1 MRIGILGGTFDPP
14 HVGHW
19 LAAVDAVESLRL
31 DRLLFIPAAT
41 QPLKAGASVAAAA
54 DRLAMVQLLVAG
66 DERFTMDTIEIER
79 GGLSFTVD
87 TLRSLHA
94 RDPRAEW
101 FLCIGSDAFAQL
113 ARWREPDEV
122 RRLATIAVLPR
133 EGTVPD
139 AATLAANPGTVV
151 VPMRRVDVS
160 STEVRARVRAGRSVR
175 GFVTEPVA
183 AYIAAHGLY
192 RQGN

>member
-1 MRIGILGGTFDPP
+1 MRIGIFGGTFDPP

-41 QPLKAGASVAAAA
+41 QPLKADASGAAAS
-54 DRLAMVQLLVAG
+54 DRLAMVRLLVVG
-66 DERFTMDTIEIER
+66 DERFAVDTIEIER

-87 TLRSLHA
+87 TLRSLHT
-94 RDPRAEW
+94 RDPQAEW

-133 EGTVPD
+133 DGTVPD
-139 AATLAANPGTVV
+139 AATLAASPGTVV

>member
-41 QPLKAGASVAAAA
+41 QPLKAGASVAAAV

-87 TLRSLHA
+87 TLRSLHV

-113 ARWREPDEV
+113 ALWREPDEV

-139 AATLAANPGTVV
+139 AATLAASPGTVV